1 MVKKFTAKTNREII
15 NQYVEFDYSDH
26 CQPDKLIAYSNQS
39 FREVIIGGLSMSLL
53 GMPIKIGTLDVPN
66 RLVLPPI
73 ATSKSQ
79 ENGEITDELCQYY
92 AEKSA
97 GGHIGLLITEHSY
110 ISPEG
115 KAGKGQMSIAKDS
128 DIAGLERLVSTI
140 HQANTKTFAQINHAG
155 ARAKQEIIG
164 CLPKSASSIDHP
176 KFAKN
181 ESLPLEMTYDDIQ
194 KVIADFAAAAIRAK
208 KAGYDGVEI
217 HAAHAYLLTQFY
229 SPLTNKRED
238 QYNGYSIEG
247 RIKLHLE
254 IIHAV
259 REVVGSDFPIAIR
272 LGASDHATGGTTIED
287 SLLAV
292 KAFEKAGIDL
302 LDISGGF
309 SSYVNPNSTEQG
321 YFSDMTEAIKR
332 NVEIPVILTGGIVEA
347 SVAEKLLREEK
358 ADMIGV
364 GRAIFK
370 DSNWAKQAFLALEK

>member
-1 MVKKFTAKTNREII
+1 
-15 NQYVEFDYSDH
+15 
-26 CQPDKLIAYSNQS
+26 
-39 FREVIIGGLSMSLL
+39 
-53 GMPIKIGTLDVPN
+53 
-66 RLVLPPI
+66 
-73 ATSKSQ
+73 
-79 ENGEITDELCQYY
+79 
-92 AEKSA
+92 
-97 GGHIGLLITEHSY
+97 
-110 ISPEG
+110 
-115 KAGKGQMSIAKDS
+115 
-128 DIAGLERLVSTI
+128 
-140 HQANTKTFAQINHAG
+140 
-155 ARAKQEIIG
+155 
-164 CLPKSASSIDHP
+164 
-176 KFAKN
+176 
-181 ESLPLEMTYDDIQ
+181 MTYDDIQ

-208 KAGYDGVEI
+208 KAGYYGVEI

-254 IIHAV
+254 IINAV

-272 LGASDHATGGTTIED
+272 LGASDHTTGGTTIED
-287 SLLAV
+287 SLIAV

-332 NVEIPVILTGGIVEA
+332 NVEIPVILTGGIVEVT
-347 SVAEKLLREEK
+347 VAEKLLREEK